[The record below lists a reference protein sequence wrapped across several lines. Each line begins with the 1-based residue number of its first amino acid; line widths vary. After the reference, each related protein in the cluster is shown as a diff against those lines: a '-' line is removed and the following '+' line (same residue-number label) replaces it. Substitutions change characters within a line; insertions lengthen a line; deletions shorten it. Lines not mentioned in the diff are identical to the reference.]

1 MLTPKQER
9 FVQEYGRLGGDA
21 SKAYRAA
28 YDAEGMKPE
37 TVHKRASEL
46 LQHGEVAGRL
56 AAIRAKVEAKTNYT
70 IEQHLERLAKLS
82 EAAEKADQFGPSVKA
97 EELRGKVSG
106 FYVERVEHS
115 GGDVPVVVTFKVDG
129 TIGGNSE
136 EV

>member
-9 FVQEYGRLGGDA
+9 FVLEYGRCGGEA
-21 SKAYRAA
+21 SKAYRIA
-28 YDAEGMKPE
+28 YDAQGMKPE

-70 IEQHLERLAKLS
+70 VEQHLARLAELS
-82 EAAEKADQFGPSVKA
+82 AASAKAGQYGPSVKA

-115 GGDVPVVVTFKVDG
+115 GGDTPVVVTFAVDG
-129 TIGGNSE
+129 PLGGNRE

>member
-9 FVQEYGRLGGDA
+9 FVLEYGRFDGDA

-28 YDAEGMKPE
+28 YDAGGMKAE

-56 AAIRAKVEAKTNYT
+56 ASIRAKVEAKTNYT
-70 IEQHLERLAKLS
+70 LEQHLERLAQLS
-82 EAAEKADQFGPSVKA
+82 ESAEQAGQYGPSVKA

-129 TIGGNSE
+129 SVGGNRE